1 MSFQPEKT
9 GIAEHATYN
18 LDCKTPFDNTEN
30 LSTTSNYYPRPRLYR
45 EAIEIAKHHNN
56 FNRQEESLYFS
67 RS

>member
-45 EAIEIAKHHNN
+45 EAIEIN
-56 FNRQEESLYFS
+56 S
-67 RS
+67 